1 MAEVTIFRPPEMN
14 ARLNAPLERMAR
26 TGAEGAHSRMSRK
39 SGSRFSERDM
49 RHSTNPERILVQSN
63 RDAL

>member
-14 ARLNAPLERMAR
+14 ARLDALLERMAR
-26 TGAEGAHSRMSRK
+26 TGAEGAHSCMSRK
-39 SGSRFSERDM
+39 SGSRFFEKDM
-49 RHSTNPERILVQSN
+49 CHSTNPERIAVQSN